1 MADTI
6 PYLVDE
12 NDAELESG
20 MVEYGNC
27 TGYLSRPKGGANLG
41 SVVVIHEN
49 VGLVDHIKDVA
60 RHFAKEGF
68 AALAP
73 DMLQRTGGTAQYQT
87 SPDAI
92 AAIRSLDPAGCV
104 EDLTSAVE
112 YLKSQGFA
120 NGRVGVVGYCWGGGQ
135 SLNFATQCNQLNAAV
150 VYYGR
155 NPDPLEQVADIT
167 CPLMGNYAEDDPNI
181 MPGIEPL
188 KEALAKAGK
197 SIDIKIYGDGAKHAF
212 NNNTNADRW
221 HPEAAA
227 DAWQRT
233 VDFYKANLSG

>member
-6 PYLVDE
+6 PYLIDE
-12 NDAELESG
+12 NDPDLESG
-20 MVEYGNC
+20 MVEYGSC
-27 TGYLSRPKGGANLG
+27 TGYLSRPKGGASLG

-87 SPDAI
+87 SEDAI
-92 AAIRSLDPAGCV
+92 AAIRSLDPNGCV
-104 EDLTSAVE
+104 EDLTSALE

-120 NGRVGVVGYCWGGGQ
+120 NGKVGVVGYCWGGGQ
-135 SLNFATQCNQLNAAV
+135 SLNFATKCNQLNAAV

-155 NPDPLEQVADIT
+155 NPDPLEQVANIS

-188 KEALAKAGK
+188 KEELAKSGK
-197 SIDIKIYGDGAKHAF
+197 TIDLKIYGGGAKHAF

-221 HPEAAA
+221 HPEAAK

>member
-6 PYLVDE
+6 PFLVHE
-12 NDAELESG
+12 NDPELESG
-20 MVEYGNC
+20 TVEYGNC

-41 SVVVIHEN
+41 SVIVIHEN
-49 VGLVDHIKDVA
+49 VGLVDHIRDVA

-87 SPDAI
+87 PEDAI

-104 EDLTSAVE
+104 EDLTSALD
-112 YLKSQGFA
+112 YLKSQGSA
-120 NGRVGVVGYCWGGGQ
+120 NGKVGVVGYCWGGGQ
-135 SLNFATQCNQLNAAV
+135 SLNFAANCDRLDAAV

-155 NPDPLEQVADIT
+155 NPDPLSKVANIA

-188 KEALAKAGK
+188 KAELARHGK
-197 SIDIKIYGDGAKHAF
+197 TIDLKVYGDGAKHAF
-212 NNNTNADRW
+212 NNNTNAGRY
-221 HPEAAA
+221 HPEAAR

-233 VDFYKANLSG
+233 VDFYRANLSG

>member
-1 MADTI
+1 MI
-6 PYLVDE
+6 PSSNREWSNTEAARVTCRGPR
-12 NDAELESG
+12 AAPAWAPSSSF
-20 MVEYGNC
+20 
-27 TGYLSRPKGGANLG
+27 TKTSAWWTTSRTWHGT
-41 SVVVIHEN
+41 
-49 VGLVDHIKDVA
+49 
-60 RHFAKEGF
+60 FAKEGF

-87 SPDAI
+87 SEDAI
-92 AAIRSLDPAGCV
+92 AAIRSLDPNGCV
-104 EDLTSAVE
+104 EDLTSALE

-120 NGRVGVVGYCWGGGQ
+120 NGKVGVVGYCWGGGQ
-135 SLNFATQCNQLNAAV
+135 SLNFATKCNGLNAAV

-155 NPDPLEQVADIT
+155 NPNPLEQVANIS

-188 KEALAKAGK
+188 KAELAKSGK
-197 SIDIKIYGDGAKHAF
+197 SIDLKIYGDGAKHAF

-221 HPEAAA
+221 HPEAAK

>member
-1 MADTI
+1 M
-6 PYLVDE
+6 
-12 NDAELESG
+12 
-20 MVEYGNC
+20 
-27 TGYLSRPKGGANLG
+27 
-41 SVVVIHEN
+41 
-49 VGLVDHIKDVA
+49 
-60 RHFAKEGF
+60 
-68 AALAP
+68 
-73 DMLQRTGGTAQYQT
+73 
-87 SPDAI
+87 
-92 AAIRSLDPAGCV
+92 
-104 EDLTSAVE
+104 
-112 YLKSQGFA
+112 
-120 NGRVGVVGYCWGGGQ
+120 GYCWGGGQ
-135 SLNFATQCNQLNAAV
+135 SLNFATKCNQLNAAV

-155 NPDPLEQVADIT
+155 NPDPLDQVANIT

-197 SIDIKIYGDGAKHAF
+197 SIDLKIYGDGAKHAF

>member
-6 PYLVDE
+6 PRLVDD
-12 NDAELESG
+12 NDPELESG
-20 MVEYGNC
+20 TVAYGSC
-27 TGYLSRPKGGANLG
+27 TGYLSRPRDGANLG
-41 SVVVIHEN
+41 AVIVIHEN
-49 VGLVDHIKDVA
+49 TGLVDHIKDVA

-87 SPDAI
+87 SQDAI

-104 EDLTSAVE
+104 EDLASALE
-112 YLKSQGFA
+112 YLKSRNFV
-120 NGRVGVVGYCWGGGQ
+120 NGKVGVVGYCWGGGQ
-135 SLNFATQCNQLNAAV
+135 SLNFATKYAQLDGAV

-155 NPDPLEQVADIT
+155 NPDPLDQVANIT

-188 KEALAKAGK
+188 KEALARHGK
-197 SIDIKIYGDGAKHAF
+197 SIDLKIYRDGAKHAF

-221 HPEAAA
+221 HPDAAA
-227 DAWQRT
+227 DAWRRT
-233 VDFYKANLSG
+233 ADFFRTNLAV

>member
-12 NDAELESG
+12 DDAGLES
-20 MVEYGNC
+20 ETIRYGSC
-27 TGYLSRPKGGANLG
+27 TGYLSRPKGGTNLG
-41 SVVVIHEN
+41 SVIVIHEN

-73 DMLQRTGGTAQYQT
+73 DMLERTGGTAQYQT
-87 SPDAI
+87 SQDAI
-92 AAIRSLDPAGCV
+92 TAIRSLDPSGCV
-104 EDLTSAVE
+104 EDLASALE
-112 YLKSQGFA
+112 YLKSQTFV
-120 NGRVGVVGYCWGGGQ
+120 NGKVGVVGYCWGGGQ
-135 SLNFATQCNQLNAAV
+135 CLNFATKCNQINAAV

-155 NPDPLEQVADIT
+155 NPDPLERVANIA

-188 KEALAKAGK
+188 QAELAKSGK
-197 SIDIKIYGDGAKHAF
+197 SMDIKVYGDGAKHAF
-212 NNNTNADRW
+212 NNNTSADRY
-221 HPEAAA
+221 HPEAAKH
-227 DAWQRT
+227 AWKRT
-233 VDFYKANLSG
+233 VDFYAGALSQ